1 MTTLLKTDAPISQPP
16 SRAGEHPAPGSV
28 AASEGGAKAAS
39 KLSGATADASQQ
51 RSREVNELLRLAAPA
66 GQGGGVTAA
75 AWGSL
80 CDTITTTLC
89 WCLGSLCL
97 LRIPPELL
105 ILARSSHSRRPRLW
119 LPPSRPRDVTHQ
131 PSRCRYR
138 PSDSTTPAAAAF
150 TSTALEIFFATAFRG
165 AGGGGRDKVAV
176 PVPCGDW
183 GRRCGPRPGEGGSR
197 RWSCEFA
204 AFP

>member
-1 MTTLLKTDAPISQPP
+1 M
-16 SRAGEHPAPGSV
+16 
-28 AASEGGAKAAS
+28 
-39 KLSGATADASQQ
+39 SGATADASQQ
-51 RSREVNELLRLAAPA
+51 RSREASGLLRLAAAA

-89 WCLGSLCL
+89 WCRGSLCL
-97 LRIPPELL
+97 LRISPELPIPAL
-105 ILARSSHSRRPRLW
+105 SGHSRRPCLW
-119 LPPSRPRDVTHQ
+119 LPPSRPRDVTLQ
-131 PSRCRYR
+131 PSRRRYR
-138 PSDSTTPAAAAF
+138 PSGSIAPAAAAF
-150 TSTALEIFFATAFRG
+150 TSTALRFFAAAFRG
-165 AGGGGRDKVAV
+165 GGGGRDKVGV

-183 GRRCGPRPGEGGSR
+183 ERRCGPRPGEGGCR